1 MSTEEPRSVVEGQEL
16 RSAVAKD
23 AETFFAL
30 YRSSDAV
37 DPAFGPYL
45 LKEAVWNKD
54 IDARL
59 AIANRLMDDGV
70 DVRGAQVLNAYLAYR
85 IHDFEAEV
93 PLLRRLLDEGA
104 DVMRVAPKHGTPLE
118 CLATQ
123 FRYTDETLMPFYEVL
138 LSRPDFDPLGPGMSG
153 RPVLTNIR
161 KWRMKREQLVEM
173 LEALLEEGGI
183 EVPADTEE

>member
-1 MSTEEPRSVVEGQEL
+1 MTR
-16 RSAVAKD
+16 D

-45 LKEAVWNKD
+45 LKEGVLNKD

-59 AIANRLMDDGV
+59 AISHRLLDDGV
-70 DVRGAQVLNAYLAYR
+70 DVRGAQVLNTYMAYR

-118 CLATQ
+118 CLAAQ
-123 FRYTDETLMPFYEVL
+123 FRYSDETMMPFYEVL
-138 LSRPDFDPLGPGMSG
+138 LSRPDFDPLGLGMSG

-161 KWRMKREQLVEM
+161 KWRMKRETLVGM
-173 LEALLEEGGI
+173 LEALLVERGI
-183 EVPADTEE
+183 EVPSDAEE